1 MAFALKT
8 TFMSISTYEVII
20 IGGSYAGLSAA
31 LTLGRSLRRT
41 LIIDGGDPC
50 NKSAPVTHNFIT
62 HDGDDPATVARA
74 AREQVLAYDTV
85 RLVEDVATDLTGE
98 DGAFTVTT
106 KAGSTYAARKILFAT
121 GLHDQLPAIPG
132 IQECWGKS
140 VIHCPYCH
148 GYEVRGQPTGILMN
162 NDHTLDMV
170 NLIRNWTDDLTLFT
184 NGPATVASEDI
195 RATGTKLVEQPI
207 DHLLHDGGQ
216 LRGVCLTDGTEI
228 DLRALYLHPI
238 LTQKCPLPEAIGCE
252 LEPNG
257 TIKVD
262 EFRMTTVPGIYA
274 AGDCTTH
281 MRAVAFAT
289 GLGTM
294 TGAMVN
300 HGLVLD
306 ACAANS

>member
-1 MAFALKT
+1 
-8 TFMSISTYEVII
+8 MSHSTYEVIV

-50 NKSAPVTHNFIT
+50 NKTAPVTHNFIT
-62 HDGDDPATVARA
+62 HDGDDPAAVSRA
-74 AREQVLAYDTV
+74 AREEVLAYDTV
-85 RLVEDVATDLTGE
+85 AFVRDLAVRLEGTDGNFTVATAG
-98 DGAFTVTT
+98 GVTYR
-106 KAGSTYAARKILFAT
+106 AEKILFAT
-121 GLHDQLPAIPG
+121 GLNDGLPDIPG
-132 IQECWGKS
+132 VRECWGKS

-148 GYEVRGQPTGILMN
+148 GYEVRKQPTGILMN
-162 NDHTLDMV
+162 NEHTLHMV

-184 NGPATVASEDI
+184 NGPTSVASEDI

-207 DHLLHDGGQ
+207 DHLLHDAGQ
-216 LRGVCLTDGTEI
+216 LRGVCLTDGSEVN
-228 DLRALYLHPI
+228 LHALYLHPI
-238 LTQKCPLPEAIGCE
+238 LTQKCPLPEAIGCQ

-274 AGDCTTH
+274 AGDCTTL
-281 MRAVAFAT
+281 MRTVSYAT
-289 GLGTM
+289 GSGTM

-300 HGLVLD
+300 HGLTID
-306 ACAANS
+306 KAAVKP